1 MEIER
6 KFLLNSLPINIDKFD
21 WCEIE
26 QAYISYE
33 PEIRIRRK
41 DGSYYLTKKSNGELT
56 RKEIEKEIDS
66 KIYYLLLDY
75 YKENNV
81 IKKKRYFIPLSA
93 RITAEIDVFEDNLE
107 GLKMVEVE
115 FDNEE
120 EAKNFV
126 IPNWFGEEVT
136 YDKNYKNKNLSKLNI
151 YDKTYS
157 KTSR

>member
-6 KFLLNSLPINIDKFD
+6 KFLLNSLPVNIEKFD
-21 WCEIE
+21 SCEIE

-41 DGSYYLTKKSNGELT
+41 DGSYYLTKKSNGELI
-56 RKEIEKEIDS
+56 RNEIEKEIND
-66 KIYYLLLDY
+66 KMYYLLLDY

-93 RITAEIDVFEDNLE
+93 RIIAEIDVFEDNLE

-136 YDKNYKNKNLSKLNI
+136 YDKNYKNKNLSKLNT
-151 YDKTYS
+151 YDKIYS

>member
-6 KFLLNSLPINIDKFD
+6 KFLLNSLPVNIDKFD
-21 WCEIE
+21 FSEIE
-26 QAYISYE
+26 QAYISYD

-56 RKEIEKEIDS
+56 RTEIEKEIDS

>member
-41 DGSYYLTKKSNGELT
+41 NSSYYLTKKNNGDLI
-56 RKEIEKEIDS
+56 RDEIEKEIDDEM
-66 KIYYLLLDY
+66 YYLLLDH
-75 YKENNV
+75 YKENNI

-93 RITAEIDVFEDNLE
+93 RVTAEIDIFEDNLE

-115 FDNEE
+115 FDTEE
-120 EAKNFV
+120 DAKNFV
-126 IPNWFGEEVT
+126 VPNWFGEEVT
-136 YDKNYKNKNLSKLNI
+136 YDKKYKNKNLSRLNK

-157 KTSR
+157 KTSK